1 MKIKQTIFLMLIVS
15 LSIRINAQQISP
27 FLFGQN
33 HWMDKSDEGK
43 RPGYLYMLWPK
54 VEESGIKMVRIGG
67 AGYEH
72 RFPERKRLTAMIDS
86 IRGAG
91 AEPILQVPRDYTVS
105 EVTDLVRD
113 YKYSNGK
120 GVRFYSIGNEPL
132 LQNRSTVEK
141 VYEYIKRLAPAMKA
155 ADPTIKIFIFDES
168 SLMKDKY
175 EAIVGG
181 NLDLTGKDENGHWM
195 IDGITFHNYPNGRNF
210 NRDDVVF
217 SGPFKIRRQ
226 IEQLME
232 MIDNANKKHGRTGN
246 EKLQWGLT
254 EVNVTYANPDREI
267 SGYGN
272 PSFLGGQFMAE
283 IYGLGLKYGAFTVC
297 PWCISETDRINT
309 DFGYLGLPSEFYPRS
324 SYYHTQ
330 MMALNMKGEFLPTES
345 SNSYVKTIASISDDE
360 ICVMILNEDQTH
372 DFDFDLILNKS
383 GDSPKP
389 LLIHADL
396 GMDKVI
402 SGTIPNQ
409 TTIMFVLSKSGEIKR
424 QYTYGLTQNLKNLP
438 PEVKNDKNE

>member
-1 MKIKQTIFLMLIVS
+1 
-15 LSIRINAQQISP
+15 
-27 FLFGQN
+27 
-33 HWMDKSDEGK
+33 
-43 RPGYLYMLWPK
+43 
-54 VEESGIKMVRIGG
+54 MVRIGG
-67 AGYEH
+67 AGYER
-72 RFPERKRLTAMIDS
+72 RFPDRKTLTAMIDS
-86 IRGAG
+86 IHRIGAD
-91 AEPILQVPRDYTVS
+91 PILQVPRTFSVS
-105 EVTDLVRD
+105 EVTDLVKEF
-113 YKYSNGK
+113 KYSDAK

-141 VYEYIKRLAPAMKA
+141 VYEYIKLLAPAMKA

-195 IDGITFHNYPNGRNF
+195 IDGITFHNYPNGRDF

-217 SGPFKIRRQ
+217 TGPFKIRHQ

-232 MIDNANKKHGRTGN
+232 MIENANKKHGRSGQA
-246 EKLQWGLT
+246 KLLWGFT
-254 EVNVTYANPDREI
+254 ETNVTYANPDREI

-272 PSFLGGQFMAE
+272 PSFLGGQFIAE
-283 IYGLGLKYGAFTVC
+283 IYGLGLKYGAFTIC

-330 MMALNMKGEFLPTES
+330 MMAQSMKGVYLPTENN
-345 SNSYVKTIASISDDE
+345 NSYVKTIGSMSDDE

-372 DFDFDLILNKS
+372 DFDFDLILNKK

-389 LLIHADL
+389 LLIHVDL
-396 GMDKVI
+396 GMGKVI

-409 TTIMFVLSKSGEIKR
+409 TTMMFVLSKTGEIIK
-424 QYTYGLTQNLKNLP
+424 QYTYGLTQNMKNLP
-438 PEVKNDKNE
+438 PEVK